1 MHSARQNGVVAAKTP
16 SRSRS
21 KRAPEPT
28 TEVVERIVDIDVGD
42 EMRGSFLEYA
52 YSVIYS
58 RALPD
63 ARDGLKPVQRRILYQ
78 MAQMGLRP
86 DRGHVKSARVV
97 GEVMGRLHPHGDSA
111 IYDALVRM
119 AQPFSL
125 RLPLIDGHGNFG
137 SLDDGPAA
145 MRYTECRLDN
155 AASALV
161 SNLDED
167 VVNFEPNYDG
177 REQEPEVLPAAIPM
191 LLVNGADGI
200 AVGMATKMPPHNV
213 TEVCAAAKRLIKTPG
228 STLKSIMKLVP
239 GPDLPTGGQILGLEG
254 IAEAYKTGKGTF
266 RMRASTR
273 IEQVTPRRKGIVV
286 DALPYRVGPEGILA
300 KIKELVQTKKIDGIA
315 DLVDLT
321 DGEHGLQ
328 LVIEIKNGYSPEAIR
343 EHLFKLT
350 QLEESFSIN
359 NVALV
364 DGQPK
369 TLGLIELLQVFIDHR
384 IDVVRRRSQ
393 YRLTKAEDRLHLVD
407 GLLLATLNIDD
418 VVALIRSSDDASVAK
433 ERLINA
439 FDLSDIQAT
448 YILDMP
454 LRRLTKYSTI
464 ELESERDSLQATIKE
479 LKKIL
484 GNKDVLEGV
493 VIDELDEAAKLYGT
507 PRRTE
512 LLDGEHHT
520 IQVADSLEIPDEPC
534 TVVLTAQGLVAK
546 DSARSDGE
554 TRESSHALHNV
565 IDASTRSEFGLITN
579 KGRALKV
586 NVADLPMAGSGRSI
600 AGAKPREL
608 VSLERGER
616 VVGILPL
623 SESAPPVAIGTKH
636 GVVKRLNYEDPGAR
650 GEWEI
655 ISLKSGDEVIG
666 SAIAPDDSDCVFVTS
681 NAHLLHFSASA
692 VRPQGRGAGGM
703 AGIKLG
709 ADASAVFFGA
719 VDLSKENSV
728 VTAAGASDAMTAATS
743 SIKYSDFAEFPAK
756 GRATGGVRCH
766 KFLRGEDVLTH
777 AWVGAGSPILETGS
791 GKTIAQDLPTKARD
805 ASGEAFTGT
814 LGAIG
819 GRG

>member
-1 MHSARQNGVVAAKTP
+1 MARKP
-16 SRSRS
+16 STRTRKSS
-21 KRAPEPT
+21 TPEPT
-28 TEVVERIVDIDVGD
+28 TPIAERIVDIDVGE

-86 DRGHVKSARVV
+86 EKGHVKSARVV

-145 MRYTECRLDN
+145 MRYTECRLDR
-155 AASALV
+155 AAATLV

-167 VVNFEPNYDG
+167 VVDFVPNYDG
-177 REQEPEVLPAAIPM
+177 RELEPLVLPAAVPM

-213 TEVCAAAKRLIKTPG
+213 AEVCAAAKRLLKTPG

-254 IAEAYKTGKGTF
+254 IADAYKTGKGTF

-286 DALPYRVGPEGILA
+286 DALPYRVGPEGILQ
-300 KIKELVQTKKIDGIA
+300 KIKELVQAKKIEGIA

-369 TLGLIELLQVFIDHR
+369 TLGLIEMLQVFVDHR

-393 YRLTKAEDRLHLVD
+393 YRLNKAQDRLHLVD

-439 FDLSDIQAT
+439 FELSDVQAT

-464 ELESERDSLQATIKE
+464 ELESERDSLNQTIKE
-479 LKKIL
+479 LKRIL
-484 GNKDVLEGV
+484 ENQDVLEGV

-512 LLDGEHHT
+512 LLDGEHHA
-520 IQVADSLEIPDEPC
+520 IQISDSLEIPDEPC

-546 DSARSDGE
+546 DSASATGNEGNPRVS
-554 TRESSHALHNV
+554 THALHAV
-565 IDASTRSEFGLITN
+565 IDASSRADFGLITN
-579 KGRALKV
+579 KGRAYRV
-586 NVADLPMAGSGRSI
+586 GVAELPMAGSGRSL

-616 VVGILPL
+616 VVGLLPL
-623 SESAPPVAIGTKH
+623 AENAPTIAIGTKH
-636 GVVKRLNYEDPGAR
+636 GVVKRINYEDAG
-650 GEWEI
+650 GKTDWEV
-655 ISLKSGDEVIG
+655 ISLKSGDEVVG
-666 SAIAPDDSDCVFVTS
+666 AAIATDDQHCVFVTS
-681 NAHLLHFSASA
+681 NAHLLHFAA
-692 VRPQGRGAGGM
+692 GTVRPQGRGAGGM

-709 ADASAVFFGA
+709 ADAEAVFFGA
-719 VDLSKENSV
+719 VDPAATNTV

-743 SIKYSDFAEFPAK
+743 SIKASSFSEFPAK

-777 AWVGAGSPILETGS
+777 AWVGAGAPILETGS
-791 GKTIAQDLPTKARD
+791 GKAIAQELADRARD
-805 ASGEAFTGT
+805 ASGESFTGT

-819 GRG
+819 GTI

>member
-1 MHSARQNGVVAAKTP
+1 MAAKSP
-16 SRSRS
+16 SRSS
-21 KRAPEPT
+21 KKRAPEPT
-28 TEVVERIVDIDVGD
+28 TEVAERIVDIDVGD

-63 ARDGLKPVQRRILYQ
+63 ARDGLKPVQRRILFQ

-145 MRYTECRLDN
+145 MRYTECRLDV

-161 SNLDED
+161 SNLDEN
-167 VVNFEPNYDG
+167 VVDFEPNYDG
-177 REQEPEVLPAAIPM
+177 REQEPAVLPAAMPM
-191 LLVNGADGI
+191 LLINGADGI

-213 TEVCAAAKRLIKTPG
+213 VEVCAAAKRLIKTPG
-228 STLKSIMKLVP
+228 TTLKTIMKLVP
-239 GPDLPTGGQILGLEG
+239 GPDLPTGGQILGLAG
-254 IAEAYKTGKGTF
+254 IEEAYRTGKGSF

-300 KIKELVQTKKIDGIA
+300 KIKELVQAKKIDGIA

-364 DGQPK
+364 NGQPK
-369 TLGLIELLQVFIDHR
+369 TLGLVELLQVFIDHR

-418 VVALIRSSDDASVAK
+418 VVALIRSSDDAATAK
-433 ERLINA
+433 DRLMNA
-439 FDLSDIQAT
+439 FDLSDLQAT

-464 ELESERDSLQATIKE
+464 ELESERDSLNATIKE

-484 GNKDVLEGV
+484 NNQDVLEGV

-512 LLDGEHHT
+512 LLDGEQHA
-520 IQVADSLEIPDEPC
+520 IIVSDSLEIPDEPC

-546 DSARSDGE
+546 DNARQEGAD
-554 TRESSHALHNV
+554 TRVSTHALHNV
-565 IDASTRSEFGLITN
+565 IDSSTRGEFGLVTN
-579 KGRALKV
+579 KGRALRV
-586 NVADLPMAGSGRSI
+586 NVTELPMAGSGRSI
-600 AGAKPREL
+600 AGTKPREL

-616 VVGILPL
+616 VVGIIPL
-623 SESAPPVAIGTKH
+623 DESAPPVAIGTKH

-650 GEWEI
+650 GDWEI

-666 SAIAPDDSDCVFVTS
+666 TALAPDTNECVFVTS
-681 NAHLLHFSASA
+681 NAHLLHFPASA

-719 VDLSKENSV
+719 VDPSAAISV
-728 VTAAGASDAMTAATS
+728 ITAAGASDAMTAATS
-743 SIKYSDFAEFPAK
+743 SVKYSEFGEFPAK

-766 KFLRGEDVLTH
+766 KFLRGEDVLTL
-777 AWVGAGSPILETGS
+777 AWVGAGTPILETGS
-791 GKTIAQDLPTKARD
+791 GKAISQELIVKARD
-805 ASGEAFTGT
+805 ASGEGFSGT

-819 GRG
+819 GHG

>member
-1 MHSARQNGVVAAKTP
+1 MARNSST
-16 SRSRS
+16 RSRN
-21 KRAPEPT
+21 KRTPEPVT
-28 TEVVERIVDIDVGD
+28 PVAERIVDIDVGE

-145 MRYTECRLDN
+145 MRYTECRLDR

-167 VVNFEPNYDG
+167 VVDFHPNYDG
-177 REQEPEVLPAAIPM
+177 RELEPVVLPAAVPM

-200 AVGMATKMPPHNV
+200 AVGMATKMPPHNLG
-213 TEVCAAAKRLIKTPG
+213 EVCAAAKRLIKTPG

-254 IAEAYKTGKGTF
+254 IAEAYKTGKGSF

-286 DALPYRVGPEGILA
+286 DALPYRVGPEAILG
-300 KIKELVQTKKIDGIA
+300 KIKELVQAKKIDGIA

-364 DGQPK
+364 EGQPK
-369 TLGLIELLQVFIDHR
+369 TLGLIEMLQVFIDHR
-384 IDVVRRRSQ
+384 TDVVRRRSQ

-418 VVALIRSSDDASVAK
+418 VVALIRSSDDAMVA
-433 ERLINA
+433 
-439 FDLSDIQAT
+439 
-448 YILDMP
+448 
-454 LRRLTKYSTI
+454 
-464 ELESERDSLQATIKE
+464 
-479 LKKIL
+479 
-484 GNKDVLEGV
+484 
-493 VIDELDEAAKLYGT
+493 
-507 PRRTE
+507 
-512 LLDGEHHT
+512 
-520 IQVADSLEIPDEPC
+520 
-534 TVVLTAQGLVAK
+534 
-546 DSARSDGE
+546 
-554 TRESSHALHNV
+554 
-565 IDASTRSEFGLITN
+565 
-579 KGRALKV
+579 
-586 NVADLPMAGSGRSI
+586 
-600 AGAKPREL
+600 
-608 VSLERGER
+608 
-616 VVGILPL
+616 
-623 SESAPPVAIGTKH
+623 
-636 GVVKRLNYEDPGAR
+636 
-650 GEWEI
+650 
-655 ISLKSGDEVIG
+655 
-666 SAIAPDDSDCVFVTS
+666 
-681 NAHLLHFSASA
+681 
-692 VRPQGRGAGGM
+692 
-703 AGIKLG
+703 
-709 ADASAVFFGA
+709 
-719 VDLSKENSV
+719 
-728 VTAAGASDAMTAATS
+728 
-743 SIKYSDFAEFPAK
+743 
-756 GRATGGVRCH
+756 
-766 KFLRGEDVLTH
+766 
-777 AWVGAGSPILETGS
+777 
-791 GKTIAQDLPTKARD
+791 
-805 ASGEAFTGT
+805 
-814 LGAIG
+814 
-819 GRG
+819 

>member
-1 MHSARQNGVVAAKTP
+1 MARKTTTRTRKN
-16 SRSRS
+16 ST
-21 KRAPEPT
+21 PEPVAP
-28 TEVVERIVDIDVGD
+28 VVERIVDVDVGD

-78 MAQMGLRP
+78 MSQMGLRP

-167 VVNFEPNYDG
+167 VVDFIPNYDG
-177 REQEPEVLPAAIPM
+177 RELEPAVLAASIPM

-213 TEVCAAAKRLIKTPG
+213 AEVCAAAKKLIKTPG

-239 GPDLPTGGQILGLEG
+239 GPDLPTGGQILELDG

-300 KIKELVQTKKIDGIA
+300 KIKELVQAKKIEGIA
-315 DLVDLT
+315 DLIDLT
-321 DGEHGLQ
+321 DGEHGLE

-350 QLEESFSIN
+350 QLEETFSVN

-369 TLGLIELLQVFIDHR
+369 TLGLIEMLQVFIDHR
-384 IDVVRRRSQ
+384 LEVVRRRTQ
-393 YRLTKAEDRLHLVD
+393 YRLNKAEDRLHLVD

-418 VVALIRSSDDASVAK
+418 VVALIRSSDDAAVAK
-433 ERLINA
+433 ERLMNA
-439 FDLSDIQAT
+439 FDLSEIQAT

-464 ELESERDSLQATIKE
+464 ELETERDALLNTIKE

-484 GNKDVLEGV
+484 KNKDVLEGV

-512 LLDGEHHT
+512 LLDGEHHA
-520 IQVADSLEIPDEPC
+520 IQITDSLEIPDEPC

-546 DSARSDGE
+546 DSARIGDAEAAGAP
-554 TRESSHALHNV
+554 ESKTASHALHSV
-565 IDASTRSEFGLITN
+565 IDASSRGDFGLLTN
-579 KGRALKV
+579 LGRV
-586 NVADLPMAGSGRSI
+586 HRVSVTELPMAGSGRSL

-608 VSLERGER
+608 VSLERGEQ

-623 SESAPPVAIGTKH
+623 AENAPPVAIGTKQ
-636 GVVKRLNYEDPGAR
+636 GVVKRVNYEDPGGKADW
-650 GEWEI
+650 GV
-655 ISLKSGDEVIG
+655 ISLKGGDEVIG
-666 SAIAPDDSDCVFVTS
+666 SAIAEDNKHCVFVTS
-681 NAHLLHFSASA
+681 NAHLLHFAASA

-709 ADASAVFFGA
+709 AEATAVFFGV
-719 VDLSKENSV
+719 VDPASANTV
-728 VTAAGASDAMTAATS
+728 ITAAGASEAMTAATS
-743 SIKYSDFAEFPAK
+743 SVKASDFAEFPAK

-766 KFLRGEDVLTH
+766 KFLRNEDVLTH
-777 AWVGAGSPILETGS
+777 AWVGSGTPILETGS
-791 GKTIAQDLPTKARD
+791 GKAIKQDLNTKARD
-805 ASGEAFTGT
+805 ASGESFTGT

-819 GRG
+819 GTI